1 MKRQDM
7 SRWDK
12 LRWDKLKGGFGLNIL
27 LPRFCL
33 FVLLPC
39 GILIAAPAPPAFP
52 LLLTVLHPGYV
63 GIVLAGSLLVF
74 GLDVAALLGI
84 TRYLRVHQTPGSPYA
99 YEAPHDPDRHTRYFR
114 IRVTDKAAFRHL
126 LRGLS
131 RDHPRQAIRFW
142 LLLDDLVFVPPVLL
156 LSLFAAV
163 FLLVPWLVK
172 FLWGRLKGR
181 KWHPTSQS

>member
-1 MKRQDM
+1 M
-7 SRWDK
+7 SRRNE
-12 LRWDKLKGGFGLNIL
+12 LTSGLGLNIL

-52 LLLTVLHPGYV
+52 LLLTVLHPGYA
-63 GIVLAGSLLVF
+63 GIVLVGSLLVF

-84 TRYLRVHQTPGSPYA
+84 SRYLRLHQTPGSPYD
-99 YEAPHDPDRHTRYFR
+99 YEARHDPARHTRYFH
-114 IRVTDKAAFRHL
+114 IRVTDEAAFRSL
-126 LRGLS
+126 RRGLS
-131 RDHPRQAIRFW
+131 RGHPWEAIRFW

-156 LSLFAAV
+156 LSLFALV

-172 FLWGRLKGR
+172 SLWGRLIGR
-181 KWHPTSQS
+181 KRHPI